1 MGVFFLTFARLLF
14 FFTKNLIGCFNTP
27 YLTYRKLLG
36 EKSGIYQTGFIFIL
50 VISYFIFAS
59 ALRVGIHSPLLLTL
73 RLNLLLLSAAIG
85 FIAMLFVIFILGK
98 TIGSSGRFID
108 VYKLWSFTLIPTI
121 VWFFTTSLLYIII
134 PPPRTLSFLGK
145 LFSVVFI
152 AFSVSV
158 FLWKAILYYLTLRF
172 ALRLDLIRIGFMTV
186 VILPLLVVYSV
197 LMYKLGIFRVP
208 FI

>member
-1 MGVFFLTFARLLF
+1 MDVFVITFVRLLF

-59 ALRVGIHSPLLLTL
+59 ALRVGVHSPLLLTL
-73 RLNLLLLSAAIG
+73 RLNLLLFSAAIG
-85 FIAMLFVIFILGK
+85 FIAMLFVIFMLGK

-172 ALRLDLIRIGFMTV
+172 ALRLDLAKIGFMTV